1 MLEVSP
7 ENRVSSAPL
16 TVPTAAEGLLILDET
31 NTIVYAN
38 DVAAACLGYVPAMLM
53 GTRYEQLC
61 NMPAVALN
69 GRPQNQIETELRHKN
84 GRFLPVQLTR
94 SRISVQ
100 SPHSLITFTSLAD
113 IKQRNQAL
121 THTQRLA
128 GLGTLT
134 ASIAH
139 ELTNPI
145 SIITATCHAMMQE
158 IRDESLEPEQV
169 ARYTKMIERSAW
181 RCVRLTDALRTY
193 THQGKLQM
201 AITNFETLVD
211 DALVLVQ
218 QQFRKQF
225 NIRIDTSLDE
235 NHRTIVCDPNRM
247 TQVLVNL
254 LTNARDAMLPNGGTI
269 TIRSSFVSPKGLKK
283 LTPPAYVDPFPEA
296 METVGAFAFAI
307 EDTGSGIDPDIME
320 DIFSPFFTTK
330 QSGSGTGLGLYVA
343 QEIIDEHNGRLWAEN
358 VPGKGARFTVLLPQQ

>member
-7 ENRVSSAPL
+7 ENRVSSARHD
-16 TVPTAAEGLLILDET
+16 VPTAAEGLFILDET
-31 NTIVYAN
+31 YTITYAN
-38 DVAAACLGYVPAMLM
+38 DVAATCLGYTPAMLV
-53 GTRYEQLC
+53 GTPYQRLC
-61 NMPAVALN
+61 NPNTVVLN
-69 GRPQNQIETELRHKN
+69 GKKQSQVETELQHKN
-84 GRFLPVQLTR
+84 GRFLPVQLSHT
-94 SRISVQ
+94 RISAQ
-100 SPHSLITFTSLAD
+100 SPHSLITFTNIAD

-145 SIITATCHAMMQE
+145 SIITATCHAMMQDIKE
-158 IRDESLEPEQV
+158 GSLEPEQMT
-169 ARYTKMIERSAW
+169 RYTKMIERSAW

-201 AITNFETLVD
+201 AITNFKTLVD

-225 NIRIDTSLDE
+225 NVRIETALDP
-235 NHRTIVCDPNRM
+235 NHLTIVCDPNRM

-254 LTNARDAMLPNGGTI
+254 LTNARDAMQPKGGTI
-269 TIRSSFVSPKGLKK
+269 TIRSSFVSPKGLQR
-283 LTPPAYVDPFPEA
+283 LTPPHYVESFPKA
-296 METVGAFAFAI
+296 MAAVGAFAFAI
-307 EDTGSGIDPDIME
+307 EDTGLGIEPEIME

-358 VPGKGARFTVLLPQQ
+358 VQGKGARFTVLLPQQ

>member
-7 ENRVSSAPL
+7 EKRVSSVPHD
-16 TVPTAAEGLLILDET
+16 VPTPAEGLLILDET
-31 NTIVYAN
+31 QTIIFAN
-38 DVAAACLGYVPAMLM
+38 EAAAACLGYTPALLTGMA
-53 GTRYEQLC
+53 YQQLC
-61 NMPAVALN
+61 PHAAVSLN
-69 GRPQNQIETELRHKN
+69 GASGKHIETELRHKN
-84 GRFLPVQLTR
+84 GRSLPIQLTHT
-94 SRISVQ
+94 RISAN
-100 SPHSLITFTSLAD
+100 SPHSLITFTNLAD

-145 SIITATCHAMMQE
+145 SIITATCHAMMQDIREE
-158 IRDESLEPEQV
+158 ILEPEQV

-201 AITNFETLVD
+201 AITSFETLVD

-225 NIRIDTSLDE
+225 NVRIDTALDE
-235 NHRTIVCDPNRM
+235 NHQTIVCDPNRM

-254 LTNARDAMLPNGGTI
+254 LTNARDAMQPKGGTI
-269 TIRSSFVSPKGLKK
+269 TIRSSFVSSEGLKQ
-283 LTPPAYVDPFPEA
+283 LTPPTYVDPFPEA
-296 METVGAFAFAI
+296 MLAAGAFAFAI
-307 EDTGSGIDPDIME
+307 EDTGPGIDPDIME

-358 VPGKGARFTVLLPQQ
+358 VPRKGARFTVLLPQQ